1 MCFVCFFLNRL
12 AKLER
17 WAFNL
22 SSYSTYKCWLI
33 FHVSSIC
40 DFIDKNLL
48 IMFNFICLEIPYTAS
63 VNKSQGKKQMSSYI
77 NGTLE
82 TYFEKWID
90 ICQVKLQ
97 KQTSL
102 LVYILPNIGIIW
114 GSFFKKKKKLLPES
128 YPQTFLFN

>member
-22 SSYSTYKCWLI
+22 SSYSTYKCWFI

-48 IMFNFICLEIPYTAS
+48 IMLNFICLEIPYTAS
-63 VNKSQGKKQMSSYI
+63 VNKSHGKKQMSSYI

-97 KQTSL
+97 TKKDQFISL
-102 LVYILPNIGIIW
+102 HTPKYWNHLRI
-114 GSFFKKKKKLLPES
+114 FFLKKILLPES